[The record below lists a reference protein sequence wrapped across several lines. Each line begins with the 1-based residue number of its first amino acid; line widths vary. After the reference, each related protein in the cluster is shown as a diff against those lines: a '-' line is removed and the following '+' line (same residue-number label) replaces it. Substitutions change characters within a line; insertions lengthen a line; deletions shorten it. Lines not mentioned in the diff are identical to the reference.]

1 VFLSSSD
8 LTIDTSGTETRSPDK
23 PTNLDI
29 PSINI
34 RAHGPVTR
42 DACRESSKLDV
53 RDFDCGSADATSPAT
68 AYGKL
73 MELDFTNFDPRLST
87 TTEQPTVNVQSTELH
102 ITEFGS
108 RSAAAANS
116 FRANPTAPGI

>member
-1 VFLSSSD
+1 LSSSD
-8 LTIDTSGTETRSPDK
+8 LRIDTSGTEARFSDK

-29 PSINI
+29 PRINI

-53 RDFDCGSADATSPAT
+53 RNFDCGSPDATRPAT

-87 TTEQPTVNVQSTELH
+87 ATE
-102 ITEFGS
+102 
-108 RSAAAANS
+108 
-116 FRANPTAPGI
+116 